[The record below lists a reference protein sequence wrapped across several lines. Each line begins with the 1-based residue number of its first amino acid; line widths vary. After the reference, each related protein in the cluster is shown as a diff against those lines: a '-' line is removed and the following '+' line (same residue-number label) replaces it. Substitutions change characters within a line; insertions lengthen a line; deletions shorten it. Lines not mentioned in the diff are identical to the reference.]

1 MELAMNVRG
10 IIFDVNGT
18 LIDIHTDESYD
29 KIYRVVS
36 NLLSYQGVL
45 LDPDTVKELYFNAM
59 KEQLH
64 ASGERYPEFDAVTI
78 FREMIASHA
87 SDYTSGQPAERLA
100 QLPQILA
107 EVYRSVSRFKLQLY
121 PGVEEVVREL
131 HQKYRLAALSDG
143 QSAWAVPELH
153 AVGLLKYF
161 SPVIVSGDVG
171 YRKPDKRIFESA
183 LSGMGLAASEVLFV
197 GNNLYRDI
205 FGAQQVSMK
214 TVYFRANGLEE
225 RIEEEGRGVRAD
237 YDIRDFSEVLHAI
250 SFFQGH

>member
-10 IIFDVNGT
+10 IIFDINGT
-18 LIDIHTDESYD
+18 LIDIHTDESYEE
-29 KIYRVVS
+29 IYRVVS

-45 LDPDTVKELYFNAM
+45 LDPHTVKELYFDAL

-78 FREMIASHA
+78 FREIVTNHA
-87 SDYTSGQPAERLA
+87 SDYTLRLPAERLA

-107 EVYRSVSRFKLQLY
+107 EVYRSVSRFRLQLY
-121 PGVEEVVREL
+121 PRVEEVVSQL
-131 HQKYRLAALSDG
+131 HEKYRLAALSDG

-171 YRKPDKRIFESA
+171 YRKPDRRIFESA
-183 LSGMGLAASEVLFV
+183 LAGMGLAASEVLFV

-205 FGAQQVSMK
+205 FGAQQVGMK
-214 TVYFRANGLEE
+214 TVYYRANGLEE
-225 RIEEEGRGVRAD
+225 RNREDGGDVRAD
-237 YDIRDFSEVLHAI
+237 YDIHGFSEVLHAI
-250 SFFQGH
+250 SFFEGH